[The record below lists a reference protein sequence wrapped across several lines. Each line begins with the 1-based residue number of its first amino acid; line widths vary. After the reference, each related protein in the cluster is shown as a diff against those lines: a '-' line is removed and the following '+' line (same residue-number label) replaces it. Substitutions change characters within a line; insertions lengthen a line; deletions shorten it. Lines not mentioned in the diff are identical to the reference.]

1 MSKIKF
7 PLYKILILVTI
18 LAVPGFLY
26 YLLQAKGKNRYRP
39 LPIYGEKKVASTFTT
54 KRGVKIPDTI
64 YHIIPNIK
72 LSSAQGDSINF
83 KDLKGSLLIVNFFYS
98 KDGLVTPKVNQV
110 ISGLNNEFDNN
121 RLIKFVSISV
131 DSKGDNAEVLNNYA
145 AKIGAKK
152 GKWEILNADSSIT
165 YPWIRNQFFVNV
177 FEDQDKSF
185 VFSDKFVL
193 LDAEQRIRG
202 YYVATSFEEVKKL
215 SEELKVLITEE
226 LRKIKAE
233 F

>member
-1 MSKIKF
+1 MLTNLLLLKIQKV
-7 PLYKILILVTI
+7 LC
-18 LAVPGFLY
+18 
-26 YLLQAKGKNRYRP
+26 LQNW
-39 LPIYGEKKVASTFTT
+39 V
-54 KRGVKIPDTI
+54 
-64 YHIIPNIK
+64 
-72 LSSAQGDSINF
+72 
-83 KDLKGSLLIVNFFYS
+83 
-98 KDGLVTPKVNQV
+98 
-110 ISGLNNEFDNN
+110 
-121 RLIKFVSISV
+121 
-131 DSKGDNAEVLNNYA
+131 
-145 AKIGAKK
+145 
-152 GKWEILNADSSIT
+152 
-165 YPWIRNQFFVNV
+165 NQFFVNV